1 MNKWTSFKRHSLS
14 IALRP
19 TNFNE
24 KSFISGILY
33 QISLHKG
40 ISMNNYKT
48 EFSNVPCNSTIW
60 FNSYLGYNWY
70 WNIIQ
75 ESRWKANKIRMYLD
89 CLIFVERV
97 ENLTKF
103 RSSHITNIFIVI
115 KTNCMNIIQILWY
128 CNND

>member
-48 EFSNVPCNSTIW
+48 EFSNVLGRHFLNFDSTLI
-60 FNSYLGYNWY
+60 LGT
-70 WNIIQ
+70 IDI
-75 ESRWKANKIRMYLD
+75 EL
-89 CLIFVERV
+89 
-97 ENLTKF
+97 
-103 RSSHITNIFIVI
+103 
-115 KTNCMNIIQILWY
+115 
-128 CNND
+128 

>member
-48 EFSNVPCNSTIW
+48 EFSNVLGTSSILIQLLFWVQLILSYNSRIVG
-60 FNSYLGYNWY
+60 LDQ
-70 WNIIQ
+70 NIIRKGRELHQ
-75 ESRWKANKIRMYLD
+75 VSIK
-89 CLIFVERV
+89 
-97 ENLTKF
+97 
-103 RSSHITNIFIVI
+103 SHNTNIFIVI
-115 KTNCMNIIQILWY
+115 KTNCMNIILIL
-128 CNND
+128 